1 MSIQD
6 PTTTDLLDEAKAKI
20 DALLAEDLEQ
30 LYQAGETSQQ
40 LLVTAYNQYL
50 DILANLRQ
58 ATNDRIYG
66 RLPIL
71 SRHITQLTENL
82 VERDLRTMDFHEA
95 NNVFKSIRGLT
106 KRIHEVLKE
115 LHSESETLVAEEAS
129 SRSTSQT
136 TQDTEMLESRR
147 NANQVEAKA
156 ENDDNGVPLGT
167 DPDTMVMGD
176 PNNQSGVDSDSREV
190 RTPLE
195 MAH

>member
-1 MSIQD
+1 M
-6 PTTTDLLDEAKAKI
+6 
-20 DALLAEDLEQ
+20 
-30 LYQAGETSQQ
+30 
-40 LLVTAYNQYL
+40 
-50 DILANLRQ
+50 
-58 ATNDRIYG
+58 
-66 RLPIL
+66 
-71 SRHITQLTENL
+71 
-82 VERDLRTMDFHEA
+82 
-95 NNVFKSIRGLT
+95 
-106 KRIHEVLKE
+106 LKE

-167 DPDTMVMGD
+167 DPDTMVMDD
-176 PNNQSGVDSDSREV
+176 PKNQSGVDSDSREV